1 MNRNPILDELRHVR
15 ESLLA
20 QAGGTL
26 DALVDRLQAGERESD
41 HPAWKPA
48 GRPQGGT
55 TQAPRGIDEARKQSA
70 G

>member
-1 MNRNPILDELRHVR
+1 MTKNPILDDLRHVR
-15 ESLLA
+15 ESLLT

-26 DALVDRLQAGERESD
+26 DALVDRLQAEERRSD

-48 GRPQGGT
+48 RGVRGGT
-55 TQAPRGIDEARKQSA
+55 APPPRAGDAAPKQAA

>member
-26 DALVDRLQAGERESD
+26 DALVNRLQAEERKSD
-41 HPAWKPA
+41 HPVWDPA
-48 GRPQGGT
+48 RRPQDGT
-55 TQAPRGIDEARKQSA
+55 TPAPRGIDEPRQQSA